1 MNVSNI
7 CQNKKE
13 TVLTL
18 PKYLYLSTL
27 TIYEIDLLPLTF
39 LWLASPRLISI
50 LLMITGCYSLIVQT
64 STIALTL
71 HVE

>member
-7 CQNKKE
+7 SQNKKE

-18 PKYLYLSTL
+18 PEYLYLSTL

-39 LWLASPRLISI
+39 LWLASSQLVSI

-71 HVE
+71 YVE